1 MKKFIVVVISKKAT
15 FYNFWRN
22 YVGSC
27 LLCCVGRPMTI
38 EVTIIGSTHTQNFN
52 LAAVFHFYPRVK
64 NRLVVEFIE
73 YLNSKNPTPKIRPY
87 LEFKNRK

>member
-38 EVTIIGSTHTQNFN
+38 EVTILGSTQTQNF
-52 LAAVFHFYPRVK
+52 PRVK
-64 NRLVVEFIE
+64 NRLVEFIE